1 MSVLN
6 KELTEWI
13 NDPTS
18 LKSLATVSREG
29 VPHVAYKG
37 SLHVE
42 DDKIVFYD
50 LIQSYQTNKNLVH
63 AIWFNG
69 TVAVNILTAD
79 KRSFLILGKPVK
91 SVTAGRGFEK
101 VYVKLQEERGT
112 DVDLS
117 AIWYIE
123 PLQIREETYAARRD
137 EEERKYPYIRHLD
150 RV

>member
-6 KELTEWI
+6 KELTERI

-18 LKSLATVSREG
+18 LKSLVTVSREG

-42 DDKIVFYD
+42 GDQIVFYD
-50 LIQSYQTNKNLVH
+50 LIQSSRTNKNLVH
-63 AIWFNG
+63 AIWFEG
-69 TVAVNILTAD
+69 TVAVSILTAD

-91 SVTAGRGFEK
+91 SVTAGKDFEK
-101 VYVKLQEERGT
+101 VYVKLQEEKGT

>member
-42 DDKIVFYD
+42 DDQIVFYD
-50 LIQSYQTNKNLVH
+50 LIQSSQTNKNLVH

-123 PLQIREETYAARRD
+123 PLQVREDTYVARRD
-137 EEERKYPYIRHLD
+137 AEERKYPYIRHLD